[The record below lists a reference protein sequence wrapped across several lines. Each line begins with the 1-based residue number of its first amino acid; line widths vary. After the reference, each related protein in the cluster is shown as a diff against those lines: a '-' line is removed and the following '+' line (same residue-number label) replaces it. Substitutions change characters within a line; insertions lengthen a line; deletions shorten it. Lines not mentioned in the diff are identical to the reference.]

1 MYDIIVLGGGPGGYA
16 AALDGARAGLKTA
29 VVERENLGG
38 VCLNWGCI
46 PTKSLLK
53 SSSVYHS
60 AIKGELYGIKAEG
73 VTPDIAAMVARS
85 RQIASD
91 ASKGIAFLMKK
102 NGVDVIDGT
111 GRILEKGKVEVNGET
126 VLECRNII
134 IATGARPR
142 HFDTIPVDGKNI
154 IDSKGALT
162 MDHIPESIVI
172 VGSGAIGS
180 EFATFF
186 SELGSKVTLVEYAPH
201 IAPLEDDE
209 ISSTI
214 ERSMRKNGI
223 KTMVSTAVK
232 NASVENG
239 RCIVTVEGKKG
250 EEVIESE
257 MVLSAVGIA
266 ANIEGIGLEEAGV
279 LTERGRI
286 VVDGNF
292 RTNIEGIYAVGD
304 VIATVALAH
313 VATKEGQTAVKN
325 ILGEKTE
332 EIDYSIIP
340 SCIFTSPEIS
350 SVGARERQLQEKG
363 VEYFAGKF
371 SFMASGK
378 AAASGMKD
386 GLVKLLFAKED
397 HRLLGA
403 HLCGYGAAELVGECS
418 LAIVSGATA
427 EQIASTVH
435 AHPTM
440 HEAIMEAASSALLSI
455 K

>member
-16 AALDGARAGLKTA
+16 AALVGAKAGLKTA
-29 VVERENLGG
+29 VIEKDALGG

-53 SSSVYHS
+53 SSSVFHS
-60 AIKGELYGIKAEG
+60 AVKGELYGVKAEG
-73 VTPDIAAMVARS
+73 VKADIAAMVSRS
-85 RQIASD
+85 RQIAAD
-91 ASKGIAFLMKK
+91 MSKGIAFLMKK
-102 NGVDVIDGT
+102 NGVDVIEGF
-111 GRILEKGKVEVNGET
+111 GKILGKGKIGVGEE

-162 MDHIPESIVI
+162 VDHIPESIII

-186 SELGSKVTLVEYAPH
+186 SELGSQVTLVEYASH

-209 ISSTI
+209 ISATI

-223 KTMVSTAVK
+223 KTLVSTAVK
-232 NASVENG
+232 SAEVKEG
-239 RCIVTVEGKKG
+239 KCTVKIEGKKG
-250 EEVIESE
+250 EETLEAE

-266 ANIEGIGLEEAGV
+266 ANIEGIGLEEVGV
-279 LTERGRI
+279 ATEKGKI
-286 VVDGNF
+286 KVDRRF
-292 RTNIEGIYAVGD
+292 RTSVEGIYAIGD
-304 VIATVALAH
+304 VISTVALAH
-313 VATKEGQTAVKN
+313 VATKEGEIAVKD
-325 ILGEKTE
+325 ILCKETE
-332 EIDYSIIP
+332 DIDYSLIP

-350 SVGARERQLQEKG
+350 SVGARERELQAKG
-363 VEYFAGKF
+363 TEYIVGKF

-386 GLVKLLFAKED
+386 GLVKLLFAKD
-397 HRLLGA
+397 GHRLLGA
-403 HLCGYGAAELVGECS
+403 HLCGYGAAELIGECT
-418 LAIVSGATA
+418 LALTSGATA
-427 EQIASTVH
+427 EQLASTVH

-440 HEAIMEAASSALLSI
+440 HESIMEAAASALE
-455 K
+455 